1 MRADM
6 PQEGYYDDG
15 GLIMAKKKLE
25 DIAING
31 DGAVAYA
38 WKQID
43 PDVCAAYPITPQT
56 IIVEDFSKFVA
67 NGEVKTEYVCVESEH
82 SALTLCAASCSA
94 GARTFTATA
103 SQGLAYMWEMLPI
116 TSSMRVPL
124 VMAVANRA
132 VSGPI
137 NINNDHGDAMA
148 ARDTGWIQMFADN
161 VQSAYDNAIMA
172 PRIAEHPDVQL
183 PIITNLDGFILT
195 HAVERMTPVDT
206 DDVKKFVGEFEP
218 VCPLLD
224 YKHPTSHGM
233 LDGPD
238 FYYAHKHQQ
247 VEAMDK
253 ALEVAEQVF
262 KEFKKLTGREYH
274 LVDEYR
280 CEDAEYIAIILGS
293 SYGTMQETVDRM
305 RDAGIKVGAAMPH
318 IYRPWPEKEIA
329 RIIKGKKAVAIFD
342 KHVSLGAYGPLY
354 PEVVA
359 AATDLEEMPKMYN
372 FIYGIGGADTSVSIL
387 KGAMESVIKGSADKI
402 NYVGMKL

>member
-1 MRADM
+1 MV
-6 PQEGYYDDG
+6 
-15 GLIMAKKKLE
+15 KKQPE
-25 DIAING
+25 DVAMNG
-31 DGAVAYA
+31 DGAIAYA

-56 IIVEDFSKFVA
+56 IIVEDFSKYVA
-67 NGEVKTEYVCVESEH
+67 DGAVKTEFVTVESEH

-116 TSSMRVPL
+116 TSSMRVPV

-148 ARDTGWIQMFADN
+148 ARDTGWLQLFAYN
-161 VQSAYDNAIMA
+161 VQSSYDNAIIA

-183 PIITNLDGFILT
+183 PILTNLDGFILT
-195 HAVERMTPVDT
+195 HAVERMTPMDT
-206 DDVKKFVGEFEP
+206 EDVKKFVGEFKP

-224 YKHPTSHGM
+224 FDKPTCHGM

-238 FYYAHKHQQ
+238 YYYAHKYQQ
-247 VEAMDK
+247 AVAFDR
-253 ALEVAEQVF
+253 ALEVTEEVFREF
-262 KEFKKLTGREYH
+262 KELTGREYK

-280 CEDAEYIAIILGS
+280 CDDADYIAIILGS

-305 RDAGIKVGAAMPH
+305 RDAGMKVGVATTH
-318 IYRPWPEKEIA
+318 VYRPWPEKELE
-329 RIIKGKKAVAIFD
+329 RVMKGKKAVAVFD
-342 KHVSLGAYGPLY
+342 KHLSLGAYGPLY

-359 AATDLEEMPKMYN
+359 AAIDLDEIPKMYN
-372 FIYGIGGADTSVSIL
+372 FIYGIGGADVGVSL
-387 KGAMESVIKGSADKI
+387 LMEAMEKVVDGTADKL
-402 NYVGMKL
+402 NYVGLKI